1 MYKVSEPDYDIIH
14 VQHKNIT
21 DKVVEVYPKIP
32 KIATIHSEVIALEH
46 PVKDKTIVN
55 YIAIRPEI
63 QNYIVNMHGIPEEN
77 IQVIYNPIDDTRFNT
92 KGIKDDGYILFVG
105 TIDYLRDKAITEL
118 SEYAEE
124 IGKELWI
131 VGEMNGGNI
140 GHVLDKPFVKYFP
153 STNQVEKFVKNCS
166 ETAGILLGRTTIEGW
181 MCGKP
186 GWIFDVDPFGNV
198 LSKEKHE
205 VPEDVSKYSST
216 EIVKQIKQYYIDTLN
231 LWWDEREDK
240 IESESF
246 NKLYFNGRKITPDNT
261 KNWGDMIPYKILK
274 ELSKSEKLKNS
285 QVFNVKNPMVKY
297 PIISTGSVMHFTNPD
312 SIVWGTGCI
321 DEKMVGEKPKKI
333 YAVRG
338 PLTHQELEL
347 KGWECPEVYGDPAL
361 LYPMIYNP
369 QIEKKHK
376 WGFIP
381 HYIEFEED
389 KDLEVIHHMESLGF
403 QIIDVCSGT
412 EKFVD
417 ELLECENVISSS
429 LHGLIA
435 ADAYGIPNARV
446 NVSNKLIGGDFK
458 FKDYCYSVERELDYG
473 YQLTNE
479 TTVEN
484 IMDLHFNKSI
494 IFDREKLLESAP
506 WNYEENKE
514 LF

>member
-1 MYKVSEPDYDIIH
+1 
-14 VQHKNIT
+14 
-21 DKVVEVYPKIP
+21 
-32 KIATIHSEVIALEH
+32 
-46 PVKDKTIVN
+46 
-55 YIAIRPEI
+55 
-63 QNYIVNMHGIPEEN
+63 
-77 IQVIYNPIDDTRFNT
+77 
-92 KGIKDDGYILFVG
+92 
-105 TIDYLRDKAITEL
+105 
-118 SEYAEE
+118 
-124 IGKELWI
+124 
-131 VGEMNGGNI
+131 
-140 GHVLDKPFVKYFP
+140 
-153 STNQVEKFVKNCS
+153 
-166 ETAGILLGRTTIEGW
+166 
-181 MCGKP
+181 
-186 GWIFDVDPFGNV
+186 
-198 LSKEKHE
+198 
-205 VPEDVSKYSST
+205 
-216 EIVKQIKQYYIDTLN
+216 
-231 LWWDEREDK
+231 
-240 IESESF
+240 
-246 NKLYFNGRKITPDNT
+246 
-261 KNWGDMIPYKILK
+261 
-274 ELSKSEKLKNS
+274 
-285 QVFNVKNPMVKY
+285 
-297 PIISTGSVMHFTNPD
+297 MHFTNTD
-312 SIVWGTGCI
+312 TMVWGTGCI

-338 PLTHQELEL
+338 PLTQQELEL

-389 KDLEVIHHMESLGF
+389 KDLEVIYHMESLGF

-417 ELLECENVISSS
+417 EILECENIISSS

-473 YQLTNE
+473 YQLTKE

-494 IFDREKLLESAP
+494 TFDREKLLESAP